1 MSQAFMKVDISS
13 ILRQINENIT
23 FFQPL
28 FEAIINSLDAQ
39 ATNINIKIYTDKQKT
54 LFDNTLRCAITGYS
68 VTDNGTGFTKEN
80 RDSFSKYLSSYK
92 QKIGCK
98 GIGRF
103 TWLKIFENIDIESY
117 TGQEKVEFK
126 FNENFSENDITIE
139 NNNLARKTKVT
150 FNNVNQKYYDKF
162 NTTKLINSDES
173 LIIDLEKI
181 KELISDYLSIKLF
194 LLDNAGVQ
202 FNININLDKHC
213 VSINN
218 NNILRFQEKK
228 FIISST
234 INSEDDPVNYNFSL
248 YYAFEDNQKNQHKHY
263 YCAHGRTVK
272 PFTKTITNKFLPN
285 NESSIMLLTSD
296 YFNERTNNEWNE
308 FTFSM
313 SENNKSLLN
322 PLPIPVIN
330 DRLKGIIDSI
340 LLERYPKLNEDNQQ
354 IIDECV
360 DEFPYLAKYIKEDTT
375 QIKVRN
381 DLLKYAE
388 KRFVEDK
395 ENVRNNFI
403 KLLENKKG
411 IDKNTFI
418 ESISK
423 INDISARELAQYFL
437 YREQIIKAI
446 QKIKDDD
453 TSTEADLH
461 NLFMNMGIISK
472 SEDINFS
479 IYDTNLWL
487 FDDKFLTYSSAFSDK
502 KIKTIAEISTSD
514 SENITNQN
522 NEPDIAAFY
531 TTVDGN
537 LKDVVVIEFKSPNAK
552 ELQNGVSV
560 YELSRNIYPI
570 VEKMDDVRMAFGYVV
585 LNIDDIMA
593 KNLSKQPGVKT
604 FSTSS
609 TPIFY
614 IYNENIEDKN
624 NNKIPVHTYIV
635 SIDSICNDAML
646 RNKTFLDIIKNK

>member
-1 MSQAFMKVDISS
+1 M
-13 ILRQINENIT
+13 LG
-23 FFQPL
+23 P
-28 FEAIINSLDAQ
+28 
-39 ATNINIKIYTDKQKT
+39 
-54 LFDNTLRCAITGYS
+54 
-68 VTDNGTGFTKEN
+68 KE
-80 RDSFSKYLSSYK
+80 F
-92 QKIGCK
+92 
-98 GIGRF
+98 
-103 TWLKIFENIDIESY
+103 ID
-117 TGQEKVEFK
+117 
-126 FNENFSENDITIE
+126 D
-139 NNNLARKTKVT
+139 
-150 FNNVNQKYYDKF
+150 
-162 NTTKLINSDES
+162 
-173 LIIDLEKI
+173 
-181 KELISDYLSIKLF
+181 
-194 LLDNAGVQ
+194 
-202 FNININLDKHC
+202 
-213 VSINN
+213 
-218 NNILRFQEKK
+218 
-228 FIISST
+228 
-234 INSEDDPVNYNFSL
+234 
-248 YYAFEDNQKNQHKHY
+248 
-263 YCAHGRTVK
+263 
-272 PFTKTITNKFLPN
+272 
-285 NESSIMLLTSD
+285 
-296 YFNERTNNEWNE
+296 
-308 FTFSM
+308 
-313 SENNKSLLN
+313 
-322 PLPIPVIN
+322 
-330 DRLKGIIDSI
+330 
-340 LLERYPKLNEDNQQ
+340 
-354 IIDECV
+354 
-360 DEFPYLAKYIKEDTT
+360 
-375 QIKVRN
+375 
-381 DLLKYAE
+381 
-388 KRFVEDK
+388 
-395 ENVRNNFI
+395 
-403 KLLENKKG
+403 
-411 IDKNTFI
+411 
-418 ESISK
+418 
-423 INDISARELAQYFL
+423 
-437 YREQIIKAI
+437 AI